1 MKSINV
7 IPGRFF
13 IVSFLCFWLSFS
25 AFSQQTVEQKQAL
38 AQSFELGSLMAKAN
52 AGDAQAQYELG
63 MKYLNGEIKGTFE
76 TPDKKEAAR
85 WFAKSANGGSSDG
98 MVAHGDCLRC
108 GILYQDKKE
117 AFKWYK
123 NAAKKNNRHAIY
135 YLGVCFRDGVGV
147 ARDYKVAF
155 ENFNKAYAMGHMW
168 AANAL
173 AGFYFEGLVV
183 DKNLIEAFKLWE
195 EASANGDTIAYSNL
209 GRCYMFGQGT
219 EIDPK
224 LGCYWYEKS
233 ADAGYVAA
241 QFFLGELYYNGAS
254 PAVEGVNIRFDY
266 KKAAHFLQLAAKNK
280 NLPDYAKGETYRYL
294 AECYRF
300 GRGVEQDQDMA
311 NYYTREAAK
320 YGDSNAAEIIKWL
333 NME

>member
-38 AQSFELGSLMAKAN
+38 AQLTQLSTLMAKAN

-63 MKYLNGEIKGTFE
+63 LKYLNGEIKGTFE

-85 WFAKSANGGSSDG
+85 WFAKSAYGGYADG
-98 MVAHGDCLRC
+98 MVAHGSCLLS
-108 GILYQDKKE
+108 GILSQDKKE
-117 AFKWYK
+117 AIKWYK
-123 NAAKKNNRHAIY
+123 KAAKKNNRQAFY
-135 YLGVCFRDGVGV
+135 NLGVCFRDGNGV
-147 ARDYKVAF
+147 TRDYKAAF
-155 ENFNKAYAMGHMW
+155 ENFNKAYGMGSMY
-168 AANAL
+168 AANNL
-173 AGFYFEGLVV
+173 AILYYQGLGIE
-183 DKNLIEAFKLWE
+183 KNLFEAFKLWKE
-195 EASANGDTIAYSNL
+195 SSAQGNTAAYGNL

-219 EIDPK
+219 EIDPE
-224 LGCYWYEKS
+224 LGCYWYEKA
-233 ADAGYVAA
+233 ADAGFVSS
-241 QFFLGELYYNGAS
+241 QFFLGELYYNGGSQYAEVVS
-254 PAVEGVNIRFDY
+254 IRFDY
-266 KKAAHFLQLAAKNK
+266 KKAAHYLQLAAKNK